1 MAKIKCENCGAKYN
15 GNFCPICSTP
25 APEQPKKKKK
35 GWVLPVVIVVM
46 LLLLV
51 SCFAGG
57 SDEDVKQPSNTQNS
71 SSSSQSAS
79 SKESNTK
86 AESVPAAAAVTISK
100 QELYNKN
107 GIVVVA
113 KKMQDGIF
121 GPEVSVSVENNST
134 QNIVVSTRSLS
145 VNDFMLSSSGLYSD
159 VAAGKKD
166 NTELN
171 LMSSELR
178 EAGISTIDD
187 VSFYLNISNS
197 DTYNTI
203 DTTDLITIKTS
214 AAGTFTQEIDD
225 SGDEVFNANSLRV
238 ICKGLKKD
246 SIWDGTVVFYL
257 ENNSGKSVSVYAEN
271 VSVNGYM
278 VDVGM
283 YSDLRPGTR
292 MVDGM
297 YLLNTELDSI
307 DDIQDIEFNLR
318 VFDSDTYQNITTSDV
333 IRLEFNK

>member
-35 GWVLPVVIVVM
+35 GWALPVVIVVV

-57 SDEDVKQPSNTQNS
+57 GDENVKQPVNAQA
-71 SSSSQSAS
+71 QSAS
-79 SKESNTK
+79 SKDTGNASS
-86 AESVPAAAAVTISK
+86 AVAVTISE

-121 GPEVSVSVENNST
+121 GPEIAVSVENNSA

-178 EAGISTIDD
+178 ESGISTIGE

-225 SGDEVFNANSLRV
+225 SGDEVFNANSLRIV
-238 ICKGLKKD
+238 CKGLKED

-307 DDIQDIEFNLR
+307 DDIHDIEFNLR
-318 VFDSDTYQNITTSDV
+318 VSDSDTYQSIATSDV
-333 IRLEFNK
+333 IRLEFNQ

>member
-1 MAKIKCENCGAKYN
+1 MAKIKCENCGAKYT

-25 APEQPKKKKK
+25 APEQPQKKKKK
-35 GWVLPVVIVVM
+35 WVLPVVIVVV

-51 SCFAGG
+51 SCIAGG
-57 SDEDVKQPSNTQNS
+57 GEDVKQPSSTTSGNNS
-71 SSSSQSAS
+71 SQAAS
-79 SKESNTK
+79 SKDSTTK
-86 AESVPAAAAVTISK
+86 TEKAPAAAAVSISE

-107 GIVVVA
+107 GIVVTA
-113 KKMQDGIF
+113 KKMQDGMF
-121 GPEVSVSVENNST
+121 GPEISVTVENNST

-145 VNDFMLSSSGLYSD
+145 VNDFMLTTSGLYSD

-166 NTELN
+166 NAQIN

-178 EAGISTIDD
+178 ESGISTIGEIA
-187 VSFYLNISNS
+187 FYLNISSS

-203 DTTDLITIKTS
+203 DTTDLITIQTS
-214 AAGTFTQEIDD
+214 ASGSFTQEVDD
-225 SGDEVFNANSLRV
+225 SGDEIYNANNLRV
-238 ICKGLKKD
+238 VCKGLKKD

-257 ENNSGKSVSVYAEN
+257 ENNSGKAVSIYAEN

-283 YSDLRPGTR
+283 YSDLRPSTR

-307 DDIQDIEFNLR
+307 DEIHDIEFNLR
-318 VFDSDTYQNITTSDV
+318 MFDSDTYQDIATSDV

>member
-25 APEQPKKKKK
+25 APEQPQKKKKK
-35 GWVLPVVIVVM
+35 WVLPVVIVVV
-46 LLLLV
+46 LILLV
-51 SCFAGG
+51 SCIAGG
-57 SDEDVKQPSNTQNS
+57 EDVKQPSNTTSGGNS
-71 SSSSQSAS
+71 SQTAP
-79 SKESNTK
+79 SKDSNAK
-86 AESVPAAAAVTISK
+86 AEKAPAAAAVSISE

-107 GIVVVA
+107 GIVVTA

-121 GPEVSVSVENNST
+121 GPEISVSVENNST
-134 QNIVVSTRSLS
+134 QNIMVSSRSLS
-145 VNDFMLSSSGLYSD
+145 VNGFMLSTSGLYSD

-166 NTELN
+166 NAEIN

-178 EAGISTIDD
+178 ESGISTIGE
-187 VSFYLNISNS
+187 VAFYLNISSS
-197 DTYNTI
+197 DTFNTI
-203 DTTDLITIKTS
+203 DTTDLITIQTS
-214 AAGTFTQEIDD
+214 AAGTFTQEVDD
-225 SGDEVFNANSLRV
+225 SGDEVFSTNNLRV
-238 ICKGLKKD
+238 VCKGLKKD

-257 ENNSGKSVSVYAEN
+257 ENNSGKAVSIYAEN

-283 YSDLRPGTR
+283 YSDLRPNTR

-307 DDIQDIEFNLR
+307 DEIHDIEFNLR
-318 VFDSDTYQNITTSDV
+318 MFDSDTYQDIATSDV

>member
-25 APEQPKKKKK
+25 APEQPQKKKKK
-35 GWVLPVVIVVM
+35 WVLPVVIVIV
-46 LLLLV
+46 LVLLV
-51 SCFAGG
+51 SCIAGG
-57 SDEDVKQPSNTQNS
+57 GDDVKQPSNTTNGSNS
-71 SSSSQSAS
+71 SQAS
-79 SKESNTK
+79 PSKDSTTK
-86 AESVPAAAAVTISK
+86 TEKAPAAQAVSISE

-107 GIVVVA
+107 GIVVTA

-121 GPEVSVSVENNST
+121 GPEISVSVENNST
-134 QNIVVSTRSLS
+134 QNIVVSSRSLS
-145 VNDFMLSSSGLYSD
+145 VNDFMLSASGLYSD

-166 NTELN
+166 NAQIN

-178 EAGISTIDD
+178 ESGISTIGEIA
-187 VSFYLNISNS
+187 FYLNISSS

-203 DTTDLITIKTS
+203 DTTDLITIQTS
-214 AAGTFTQEIDD
+214 AAGSFTQEVDD
-225 SGDEVFNANSLRV
+225 SGDEVYNANNLRV
-238 ICKGLKKD
+238 VCKGLKKD

-257 ENNSGKSVSVYAEN
+257 ENSSGKAVSIYAEN

-283 YSDLRPGTR
+283 YSDLRPNTR
-292 MVDGM
+292 MVGGM

-307 DDIQDIEFNLR
+307 DDIHDIEFNLR
-318 VFDSDTYQNITTSDV
+318 MFDSDTYQDIETSDV

>member
-25 APEQPKKKKK
+25 APEQPRKKKKK
-35 GWVLPVVIVVM
+35 WVLPVVIVVV

-51 SCFAGG
+51 SCIAGG
-57 SDEDVKQPSNTQNS
+57 GEDVKQPSSTTSGSNS
-71 SSSSQSAS
+71 SQAPS
-79 SKESNTK
+79 SKDSTTK
-86 AESVPAAAAVTISK
+86 TEKAPAAAAVSISE

-107 GIVVVA
+107 GIVVTA
-113 KKMQDGIF
+113 KKMQDGMF
-121 GPEVSVSVENNST
+121 GPEISVTVENNST

-145 VNDFMLSSSGLYSD
+145 VNDFMLTTSGLYSD

-166 NTELN
+166 NAQIN

-178 EAGISTIDD
+178 ESGISTIGE
-187 VSFYLNISNS
+187 VAFYLNISSS

-203 DTTDLITIKTS
+203 DTTDLITIQTS
-214 AAGTFTQEIDD
+214 AAGTFTQEVDD
-225 SGDEVFNANSLRV
+225 SGDEVFSANNLRV
-238 ICKGLKKD
+238 VCKGLKKD

-257 ENNSGKSVSVYAEN
+257 ENNSGKAVSIYAEN

-283 YSDLRPGTR
+283 YSDLRPNTR

-307 DDIQDIEFNLR
+307 DDIHDIEFNLR
-318 VFDSDTYQNITTSDV
+318 LVDSDTFQNIAASDV